1 MSKTASYFASIHN
14 GDIHSITY
22 SLPAHELTENQI
34 ELTKEEYYL
43 LKSVQGADGNVV
55 SLAQNMLTRIANKI
69 IELQKSNGCTCNAYQ
84 LENYGCKCGR
94 GENDK

>member
-1 MSKTASYFASIHN
+1 MGRRCDYFASIHN

-43 LKSVQGADGNVV
+43 LKSVHGANGNVV
-55 SLAQNMLTRIANKI
+55 KLAMEMIGNVVRKI
-69 IELQKSNGCTCNAYQ
+69 DTVSPFDVDAY
-84 LENYGCKCGR
+84 EKEDNVH
-94 GENDK
+94 D